1 MRIKPK
7 KSLGQNFLNNTR
19 ILSNIVNA
27 GQVSNKDIIL
37 EIGPGTGNLTE
48 KIIDR
53 NPKEF
58 YVVEKDKDL
67 SNMLKKRF
75 GNKIFIINKDIL
87 DCYNEFKFNL
97 PIKVFGNLPYNIS
110 TKILISFIK
119 LENLEKFFEKFIFV
133 FQKEVAER
141 IIAKENS
148 RNFYNNFLENGSSES
163 Y

>member
-87 DCYNEFKFNL
+87 DCYNEFKFNF

-119 LENLEKFFEKFIFV
+119 LENLEKFFENLYLFSK
-133 FQKEVAER
+133 K
-141 IIAKENS
+141 
-148 RNFYNNFLENGSSES
+148 
-163 Y
+163 

>member
-75 GNKIFIINKDIL
+75 GNKISPLQFLPSPDNLKKLPLNWGDINLL
-87 DCYNEFKFNL
+87 DYVPGDTLNLSNTLVERPFWLKNGFENMINEL
-97 PIKVFGNLPYNIS
+97 
-110 TKILISFIK
+110 
-119 LENLEKFFEKFIFV
+119 
-133 FQKEVAER
+133 
-141 IIAKENS
+141 
-148 RNFYNNFLENGSSES
+148 
-163 Y
+163 

>member
-7 KSLGQNFLNNTR
+7 KVWAKFLNNTR

-67 SNMLKKRF
+67 SNMLKKDLEI
-75 GNKIFIINKDIL
+75 KFIINKDIL
-87 DCYNEFKFNL
+87 DCYKNL
-97 PIKVFGNLPYNIS
+97 S
-110 TKILISFIK
+110 LIY
-119 LENLEKFFEKFIFV
+119 
-133 FQKEVAER
+133 Q
-141 IIAKENS
+141 
-148 RNFYNNFLENGSSES
+148 
-163 Y
+163 

>member
-1 MRIKPK
+1 M
-7 KSLGQNFLNNTR
+7 GQNFLNNTR

-148 RNFYNNFLENGSSES
+148 KNYGRISIIASWIMDQSKLVIYQ
-163 Y
+163 